1 MGQKAVFLALHVH
14 NCSPGIVPRRA
25 YVFSSLSLSLSPF
38 FFRVV
43 THPTK
48 ESRMVLT
55 KSGLPE
61 KLHIWLEVTMKWFY
75 YYSQNTSMA
84 FTVKEPRWVTVSSGI
99 CFPPLKS
106 RLEARWKRQWQL
118 LGLSLCSLSVLWR
131 SWSVKKT
138 HALSLFYNA
147 ALCFP
152 VSIRTSTIF

>member
-1 MGQKAVFLALHVH
+1 MGQKLSSWHSMSIIVALVLCWGEHMCFH
-14 NCSPGIVPRRA
+14 P
-25 YVFSSLSLSLSPF
+25 FLSLF
-38 FFRVV
+38 FSIFLCSD
-43 THPTK
+43 TPDK
-48 ESRMVLT
+48 GISDGLT
-55 KSGLPE
+55 KSGFPE
-61 KLHIWLEVTMKWFY
+61 KLHIWLEVAMQWFY

-106 RLEARWKRQWQL
+106 GLEARWKQQWQL
-118 LGLSLCSLSVLWR
+118 LGLSLCSLAALWR

-152 VSIRTSTIF
+152 FSIQTSTIF